1 VLGTLLLLLKLP
13 QLLFVCFRNHIEK
26 VADQGEEEDYEEE
39 DPNHPVNVAQDH
51 PTARYANAGKKRVEW
66 GCIELVCVDLIF
78 LLVHKGL
85 QGVRIDY
92 GEHHDRYNE
101 SCQNPP

>member
-78 LLVHKGL
+78 LLVHK
-85 QGVRIDY
+85 
-92 GEHHDRYNE
+92 
-101 SCQNPP
+101 